1 MTPSAA
7 AVIFSLFMKSHYGRG
22 ARGLSAM
29 LPTAARRYEMTEAQH
44 EARDT
49 GDSTTR
55 LTRGEILV
63 IVAFWAFLAVLTAAG
78 LLIDPRVAAVAALR
92 AALRPDVKSGIDKIA
107 LAEYG
112 LWAVLTLPIFWMT
125 RRFGGDRPTL
135 DRILAF
141 LAMGV
146 VLAIGVDALLK
157 AISGQVL
164 LPPMAPGPPSL
175 GSRLPS
181 PAYDLPQP
189 AVRGL
194 FSRFSFLYDFI
205 VYVVVL
211 GAGLARNYYVRYQA
225 RLEETRRLEGEAT
238 ELRAVAAEL
247 HSQVTDARLNAL
259 RSQLNP
265 HFLFNTLN
273 AVSTLVDE
281 DPPGAR
287 RMIARLSDLL
297 RHTLGEGD
305 EQEIPLAR
313 ELEMLRRYMDIMEVR
328 FQGKVELS
336 IETEPS
342 LDNALVPNLV
352 LQPLV
357 ENAFR
362 HGLAPMQTVGRV
374 VVRAARD
381 DGELVLSVRDNG
393 SGPAT
398 PLREGV
404 GLTNTRARLTQL
416 YGARQRLALSAAEG
430 GGALV
435 EVRLPYHTTSHRRA
449 RRNA

>member
-1 MTPSAA
+1 
-7 AVIFSLFMKSHYGRG
+7 
-22 ARGLSAM
+22 M
-29 LPTAARRYEMTEAQH
+29 LPTVGTRYEMTEMQH
-44 EARDT
+44 EAR
-49 GDSTTR
+49 GPGGVIAR
-55 LTRGEILV
+55 LTRGEVIAIL
-63 IVAFWAFLAVLTAAG
+63 AFWAFLIVLTAAG
-78 LLIDPRVAAVAALR
+78 LLIDPRVAAVAAMR
-92 AALRPDVKSGIDKIA
+92 AALRPDLTSGIDKIA
-107 LAEYG
+107 LVEYG

-141 LAMGV
+141 LVMGV

-157 AISGQVL
+157 GISGQVL
-164 LPPMAPGPPSL
+164 LSPMAPGPPSL
-175 GSRLPS
+175 GSSVPP
-181 PAYDLPQP
+181 PASGLPQP

-225 RLEETRRLEGEAT
+225 RLEETRRLEAEAT
-238 ELRAVAAEL
+238 QLRAEAAEL
-247 HSQVTDARLNAL
+247 HAQVTDARLNAL
-259 RSQLNP
+259 RAQLNP

-297 RHTLGEGD
+297 RHTLRAGD
-305 EQEIPLAR
+305 GHEITLAR

-328 FQGKVELS
+328 FQGKLDVS

-342 LDNALVPNLV
+342 LDDALVPNLV

-362 HGLAPMQTVGRV
+362 HGLAQMKDVGRV
-374 VVRAARD
+374 AGRA
-381 DGELVLSVRDNG
+381 VRDNG
-393 SGPAT
+393 DLVLTVRDNGRGPAS
-398 PLREGV
+398 PVREGV
-404 GLTNTRARLTQL
+404 GLTNTRARLAQL
-416 YGARQRLALSAAEG
+416 YGERQRLALSAAEG

-449 RRNA
+449 TRNA